1 LAESEDAVLLQRR
14 ARRRLVGAI
23 ALALFI
29 IIVLPIVFDKE
40 PRPITQDLVIEM
52 PSENAGKFNPRLLP
66 QPPAPAQAAAAP
78 KPEAAA
84 PEAAAP
90 EAAAPEAAAPVPA
103 APPAAAPERTVASLP
118 ASPAP
123 VAEAS
128 VKAAPA
134 PTKAAEAPAKTA
146 EAPAKT
152 AEAPAR
158 IAAPARPAA
167 GESFIVPLGAFSNPV
182 NAKQVQTKV
191 GAAGYKSY
199 SEKLKGAK
207 GEQLRV
213 RAGPFATREAA
224 EQAREKLK
232 SLGFNP
238 VGPVAAR
245 EQP

>member
-1 LAESEDAVLLQRR
+1 
-14 ARRRLVGAI
+14 
-23 ALALFI
+23 
-29 IIVLPIVFDKE
+29 
-40 PRPITQDLVIEM
+40 
-52 PSENAGKFNPRLLP
+52 
-66 QPPAPAQAAAAP
+66 
-78 KPEAAA
+78 
-84 PEAAAP
+84 
-90 EAAAPEAAAPVPA
+90 
-103 APPAAAPERTVASLP
+103 
-118 ASPAP
+118 
-123 VAEAS
+123 

-134 PTKAAEAPAKTA
+134 PTKAAEAPKTA

-158 IAAPARPAA
+158 TAAPARPPA